1 MPESCEVF
9 MLFCSLCVWERVY
22 QYADIYILQTIFDG
36 FHIISFA
43 VYRIV
48 SHPMNVKHTIN
59 SNHSLAHT
67 THRTRTHLCKHC
79 PWFILSIINKET
91 HHRWKKKHQQI
102 ANCKQI
108 HTHSNTFAADQTFL
122 IHCINDCD
130 TYMIDSKSSKIRKFQ
145 QKNAKQY
152 DFHLVQC
159 LSRLLLLLC
168 TRAYVF
174 SFSSCVMNE
183 VCIHVYVY
191 LFLFFFVFWKKSLE
205 DEDDG
210 DISHGLHSQRSHTF
224 IPVNTKWWFN

>member
-1 MPESCEVF
+1 MCVRACVSICRHIYFADDFWWVSHH
-9 MLFCSLCVWERVY
+9 LFCCLSHCFPPNECQTYNQQQSLTC
-22 QYADIYILQTIFDG
+22 
-36 FHIISFA
+36 
-43 VYRIV
+43 
-48 SHPMNVKHTIN
+48 
-59 SNHSLAHT
+59 

-108 HTHSNTFAADQTFL
+108 HTHSYTFAADQTFL

>member
-1 MPESCEVF
+1 ME
-9 MLFCSLCVWERVY
+9 
-22 QYADIYILQTIFDG
+22 
-36 FHIISFA
+36 
-43 VYRIV
+43 
-48 SHPMNVKHTIN
+48 
-59 SNHSLAHT
+59 
-67 THRTRTHLCKHC
+67 
-79 PWFILSIINKET
+79 
-91 HHRWKKKHQQI
+91 KKHQQI

-108 HTHSNTFAADQTFL
+108 HTHSYTFAADQTFL
-122 IHCINDCD
+122 IHFKINDCD

-191 LFLFFFVFWKKSLE
+191 LFLFFLFFERNHLKMKTMAIFLM
-205 DEDDG
+205 G
-210 DISHGLHSQRSHTF
+210 FTHNGHTHSYQ
-224 IPVNTKWWFN
+224 